1 MDTGNLGRGAMI
13 AGVSGVLL
21 FIFMFFGWY
30 GAPDVVD
37 EAVEQAQQAAEALGV
52 DAPGV
57 EEADTS
63 VNAWES
69 FDFIDLILLLAV
81 LVSVGLA
88 AMTLAGSSA
97 SLPVAGSA
105 LTCGIGALA
114 FLFVLYRTIDPP
126 ADGLEREIG
135 LWLGLLATAGIT
147 VRRLSRRCRRREPP
161 SPSRGT
167 GSEASPGGASS
178 RSHRRS
184 HPAGAWPL

>member
-1 MDTGNLGRGAMI
+1 METGNLGRGALI
-13 AGVSGVLL
+13 AGISGVLL

-52 DAPGV
+52 DAPGI
-57 EEADTS
+57 EETDTT

-69 FDFIDLILLLAV
+69 FDFTDLILFLAV
-81 LVSVGLA
+81 IVSVGLA
-88 AMTLAGSSA
+88 LMTLVGASA

-126 ADGLEREIG
+126 ADGLDREIG
-135 LWLGLLATAGIT
+135 LWLGLLATAGIAFGGYLGMQEEGT
-147 VRRLSRRCRRREPP
+147 SFAEQGDRL
-161 SPSRGT
+161 
-167 GSEASPGGASS
+167 
-178 RSHRRS
+178 RS
-184 HPAGAWPL
+184 

>member
-1 MDTGNLGRGAMI
+1 MDTGNLGRGALI

-52 DAPGV
+52 DAPAV
-57 EEADTS
+57 EEADTT

-69 FDFIDLILLLAV
+69 FDFTDLILLLAV

-88 AMTLAGSSA
+88 AVTLAGASA

-126 ADGLEREIG
+126 AEGLDREIG
-135 LWLGLLATAGIT
+135 LWLGLLATAGIAVGGYLGMQEEGT
-147 VRRLSRRCRRREPP
+147 SFSEQGDRLR
-161 SPSRGT
+161 T
-167 GSEASPGGASS
+167 
-178 RSHRRS
+178 
-184 HPAGAWPL
+184 

>member
-1 MDTGNLGRGAMI
+1 MDTGNLGRGALI
-13 AGVSGVLL
+13 AGVSGLLL

-52 DAPGV
+52 DAPAV
-57 EEADTS
+57 EEADTT

-69 FDFIDLILLLAV
+69 FDFTDLILLLAV

-88 AMTLAGSSA
+88 AMTLAGASA

-114 FLFVLYRTIDPP
+114 FLFVLYRTINPP
-126 ADGLEREIG
+126 ADGLDREIG
-135 LWLGLLATAGIT
+135 LWLGLLATAGIAIGGYLGMQEEGT
-147 VRRLSRRCRRREPP
+147 SFSEQGDRLR
-161 SPSRGT
+161 T
-167 GSEASPGGASS
+167 
-178 RSHRRS
+178 
-184 HPAGAWPL
+184 

>member
-1 MDTGNLGRGAMI
+1 MDTGNLGRGALI
-13 AGVSGVLL
+13 AGISGVLL

-52 DAPGV
+52 DAPGI
-57 EEADTS
+57 EEADTT

-69 FDFIDLILLLAV
+69 FDFTDLILFLAV
-81 LVSVGLA
+81 IVSVGLA
-88 AMTLAGSSA
+88 IMTLVGASA

-126 ADGLEREIG
+126 ADGLDREIG
-135 LWLGLLATAGIT
+135 LWLGLLATAGIAVGGYLGMQEEGT
-147 VRRLSRRCRRREPP
+147 SFAEQGDRL
-161 SPSRGT
+161 
-167 GSEASPGGASS
+167 
-178 RSHRRS
+178 RS
-184 HPAGAWPL
+184 

>member
-1 MDTGNLGRGAMI
+1 MI
-13 AGVSGVLL
+13 AGISGVLL

-52 DAPGV
+52 DAPAV
-57 EEADTS
+57 ENADTT

-69 FDFIDLILLLAV
+69 FDFTDLILLIAV

-88 AMTLAGSSA
+88 AMTLMGSSA

-114 FLFVLYRTIDPP
+114 FVFVLYRTIDPP
-126 ADGLEREIG
+126 AEGLEREIG
-135 LWLGLLATAGIT
+135 LWLGLLATAGIAVGGYLGMQEEGT
-147 VRRLSRRCRRREPP
+147 SFSEQGDRL
-161 SPSRGT
+161 RG
-167 GSEASPGGASS
+167 
-178 RSHRRS
+178 
-184 HPAGAWPL
+184 

>member
-13 AGVSGVLL
+13 AGISGVLL
-21 FIFMFFGWY
+21 FIFMFFAWY

-52 DAPGV
+52 DAPAV
-57 EEADTS
+57 EEADTT

-69 FDFIDLILLLAV
+69 FDFTDLILLLAV

-88 AMTLAGSSA
+88 AMTLMGNSA

-126 ADGLEREIG
+126 ADGLDREIG
-135 LWLGLLATAGIT
+135 LWLGLLATAGIAVGGYMGMQEEGT
-147 VRRLSRRCRRREPP
+147 TFSEQGDRL
-161 SPSRGT
+161 RG
-167 GSEASPGGASS
+167 
-178 RSHRRS
+178 
-184 HPAGAWPL
+184 

>member
-1 MDTGNLGRGAMI
+1 MDTGTLGRGALI
-13 AGVSGVLL
+13 AGISGVLL

-52 DAPGV
+52 DAPGI
-57 EEADTS
+57 EETDTT

-69 FDFIDLILLLAV
+69 FDFTDLILFLAV
-81 LVSVGLA
+81 IVSVGLA
-88 AMTLAGSSA
+88 IMTLVGASA

-126 ADGLEREIG
+126 ADGLDREIG
-135 LWLGLLATAGIT
+135 LWLGLLATAGIAVGGYLGMQEEGT
-147 VRRLSRRCRRREPP
+147 SFAEQGDRL
-161 SPSRGT
+161 
-167 GSEASPGGASS
+167 
-178 RSHRRS
+178 RS
-184 HPAGAWPL
+184 

>member
-1 MDTGNLGRGAMI
+1 MDTSNLGRGAMI
-13 AGVSGVLL
+13 AGISGVLL

-57 EEADTS
+57 EEADTT

-69 FDFIDLILLLAV
+69 FDFTDLILFLAV
-81 LVSVGLA
+81 IVSVGLA
-88 AMTLAGSSA
+88 AMTLMGSSA

-135 LWLGLLATAGIT
+135 LWLGLLATAGIAVGGYLGMQEEGT
-147 VRRLSRRCRRREPP
+147 SFSEQGDRL
-161 SPSRGT
+161 
-167 GSEASPGGASS
+167 
-178 RSHRRS
+178 RS
-184 HPAGAWPL
+184 